1 MYVTIQ
7 IINVILRLLI
17 LLYVHF
23 LTQQNDMSTLID
35 EDDGQQTQVSTTC
48 DIQEITVR
56 MLNKTTILIKKGNS
70 SK

>member
-7 IINVILRLLI
+7 IINVILI
-17 LLYVHF
+17 LLNLLHVHF
-23 LTQQNDMSTLID
+23 LTQQNDISID

-56 MLNKTTILIKKGNS
+56 MLNKTTIIIKKGNS

>member
-7 IINVILRLLI
+7 IINVILI
-17 LLYVHF
+17 LLNLLHVHL
-23 LTQQNDMSTLID
+23 LTQQNDISID

>member
-7 IINVILRLLI
+7 IINVILI
-17 LLYVHF
+17 LLNLLHVHL
-23 LTQQNDMSTLID
+23 LTQQNDISID

-56 MLNKTTILIKKGNS
+56 MLNKTTIIIKKGNS

>member
-7 IINVILRLLI
+7 IINVILI
-17 LLYVHF
+17 LLNLLHVHF
-23 LTQQNDMSTLID
+23 LTQQNDISID

-48 DIQEITVR
+48 DTQEITVR